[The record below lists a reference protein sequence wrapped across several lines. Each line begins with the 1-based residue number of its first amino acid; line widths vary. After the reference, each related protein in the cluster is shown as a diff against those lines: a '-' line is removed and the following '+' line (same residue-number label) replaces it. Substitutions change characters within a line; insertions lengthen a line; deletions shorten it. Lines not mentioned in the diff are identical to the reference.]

1 MNTFT
6 KNVSSVPVSYT
17 HLIVFQNAGD
27 TSKETTL
34 TLTVAEPKMTFE
46 KSTDTNNAATW
57 DEGSS
62 MLKIDLDALGDGTC
76 DFTINAPAGVSIA
89 SLACPWVKITESKE
103 WDATDTFATCLLYT
117 SRCV

>member
-1 MNTFT
+1 MNGFVHTY
-6 KNVSSVPVSYT
+6 KVSVSDESAT
-17 HLIVFQNAGD
+17 TNGTIVFQNAGD

-62 MLKIDLDALGDGTC
+62 MLKIDLDALEM
-76 DFTINAPAGVSIA
+76 V
-89 SLACPWVKITESKE
+89 LATSKSMLRLGIDCESGLPVGE
-103 WDATDTFATCLLYT
+103 NH
-117 SRCV
+117 

>member
-1 MNTFT
+1 MNGFVHTY
-6 KNVSSVPVSYT
+6 KVSVSDESAAT
-17 HLIVFQNAGD
+17 NGTIVFQNAGD
-27 TSKETTL
+27 ATKETTL

-76 DFTINAPAGVSIA
+76 DFKIKAPAGVSIA
-89 SLACPWVKITESKE
+89 SLAWSVGENH
-103 WDATDTFATCLLYT
+103 
-117 SRCV
+117 